1 MNVIT
6 AGSPMVETPINLVR
20 GLIRLGLIK
29 DLNLAITVR
38 RPLEWLK
45 KGLKERW
52 SCRESNPGPLAYR
65 ASALPL
71 SYKLAYC

>member
-1 MNVIT
+1 
-6 AGSPMVETPINLVR
+6 MVGTPINLVR

-45 KGLKERW
+45 KGLKER
-52 SCRESNPGPLAYR
+52 R
-65 ASALPL
+65 A
-71 SYKLAYC
+71 